1 MSLERTAGLVIIVG
15 VVLYIIAGIVSR
27 RLYQEPDISQRV
39 SIIEVNRAHWDVSQL
54 FFGLGIGLPAVG
66 FLLLA
71 FHLHGVQRQW
81 LIYAGASAFILG
93 ALSGVIF
100 IYRQTSDPVQY
111 WASTQP
117 SALIIG
123 PVVMTLV
130 GLLLYGVVFLQG
142 GFPDWLGYI
151 AVGAAVVLLAAF
163 LVTRGTTGFVVA
175 SLSYL
180 VTLIVGVVLVI

>member
-1 MSLERTAGLVIIVG
+1 MSLERIAGIVIIVG
-15 VVLYIIAGIVSR
+15 VVLYIIAGCVSP

-39 SIIEVNRAHWDVSQL
+39 SIIEASRTRWNLSQL

-66 FLLLA
+66 FLLLTL
-71 FHLHGVQRQW
+71 HLHGIQRQW
-81 LIYAGASAFILG
+81 LIYAGAAAFVLG

-100 IYRQTSDPVQY
+100 VYRQTSDPVQY
-111 WASTQP
+111 WASIQP

-123 PVVMTLV
+123 AVVLTLA

-142 GFPDWLGYI
+142 DFPNWLGYV

-163 LVTRGTTGFVVA
+163 LVTRGITGFVVA

-180 VTLIVGVVLVI
+180 VTLIVGVVLVR